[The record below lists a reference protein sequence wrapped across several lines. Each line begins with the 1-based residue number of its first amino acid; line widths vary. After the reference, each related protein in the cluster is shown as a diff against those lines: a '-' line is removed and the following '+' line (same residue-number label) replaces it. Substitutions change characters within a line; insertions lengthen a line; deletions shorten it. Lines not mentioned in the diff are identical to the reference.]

1 MKRWVVLFVLLL
13 AGCGAVPEEEVEPIE
28 PEEQAEINEVIEE
41 PVVEVVEPTVEEL
54 LVKEIEELPLD
65 EKIGQL
71 IVAGMPGDVV
81 TDEVKM
87 LIEKYY
93 IGGFIL
99 FRHNLPSAA
108 SSVELINGL
117 KLANTDNRYP
127 LLMSVDQEG
136 GRVTRLPEIRT
147 LPSNLEI
154 ARASS
159 VDLAEGYGSLLARQV
174 RSFGFNMNFAP
185 VLDVNNEPNNP
196 VIGDRAFGGSVDVVI
211 DNGLPMIAG
220 MKGEGVIPVVKHFPG
235 HGDVT
240 VDSHVSLPI
249 VDKTIDELM
258 ALELAPFRAAIDAGV
273 DVVMVSH
280 LLLPQI
286 DDVYPASMSYA
297 VLTDLLRNRLAF
309 DGVIITDDMRMGA
322 ITNDYALEDAAV
334 QMINAGVDILLLAD
348 QPSGVI
354 AVIDNLKAAVAD
366 GRIAEGRIDESV
378 FRIIQM
384 KRAYDLVDETV
395 GDISVEQLNGEIA
408 EWMEWLE

>member
-1 MKRWVVLFVLLL
+1 MRKWLVLCMLLL
-13 AGCGAVPEEEVEPIE
+13 VGCGGLPDEEVEPVEPVEE
-28 PEEQAEINEVIEE
+28 PEVH
-41 PVVEVVEPTVEEL
+41 EVVEEPASDEVEPTAEEL
-54 LVKEIEELPLD
+54 LAEEIAQMTLD

-71 IVAGMPGDVV
+71 VVAGMPGDVL
-81 TDEVKM
+81 TDEVRG
-87 LIEKYY
+87 LVEEHF

-99 FRHNLPSAA
+99 FRHNLTSAA

-117 KLANTDNRYP
+117 KLANGQNRYP

-136 GRVTRLPEIRT
+136 GRVTRLPELRS

-159 VDLAEGYGSLLARQV
+159 VDAAEGYGSLLARQV
-174 RSFGFNMNFAP
+174 HAFGFNMNFAP

-196 VIGDRAFGGSVDVVI
+196 VIGDRAFGDNVEVVI
-211 DNGLPMIAG
+211 ANGLPVMEG
-220 MKGEGVIPVVKHFPG
+220 MQVGGVIPVVKHFPG

-240 VDSHVSLPI
+240 VDSHVSVPI

-258 ALELAPFRAAIDAGV
+258 ALELAPFHAAIDAGV

-286 DDVYPASMSYA
+286 DDVYPASMSEA

-334 QMINAGVDILLLAD
+334 QMIQAGVDILLLAD

-354 AVIDNLKAAVAD
+354 AVLDKLKAAVA
-366 GRIAEGRIDESV
+366 EGTITEERIDESLL
-378 FRIIQM
+378 RIIQM
-384 KRAYDLVDETV
+384 KRDYDLMDEAVDPV
-395 GDISVEQLNGEIA
+395 SVEQLNEEIV
-408 EWMEWLE
+408 EWMEWLD